1 MNGVADLGLEPDL
14 LIQSCYFL
22 QRGYFFKYNYF
33 AWNTIDSFLFSFSV
47 GQILPL
53 AQLLT

>member
-1 MNGVADLGLEPDL
+1 MNGVADLGSDL
-14 LIQSCYFL
+14 VIESGYFL
-22 QRGYFFKYNYF
+22 QHGYFFIYYYF
-33 AWNTIDSFLFSFSV
+33 AWNKIDSFLFSFLV